1 MHPDAESLLPKQLIH
16 RSGIGYVI
24 GHTLV
29 GLAIH
34 AVESSWVGS
43 AYEHG
48 MAILFA
54 FPGLL
59 VGLICMALVKDFYS
73 GKWCRRV
80 LTMPL
85 LGPVFQVWAISLP
98 LSFFAAIV
106 ITAGTGYWP
115 LLSVVGVS
123 AGLLLAQSYLIN
135 R

>member
-24 GHTLV
+24 GHALAA
-29 GLAIH
+29 LAIH
-34 AVESSWVGS
+34 AVESCS

-80 LTMPL
+80 LNMPL
-85 LGPVFQVWAISLP
+85 LGPVFQVWPISLP

-123 AGLLLAQSYLIN
+123 CGLLLAQSYLIN

>member
-1 MHPDAESLLPKQLIH
+1 MHADAESLLPKQLIL

-24 GHTLV
+24 GHALAA
-29 GLAIH
+29 LAIQ
-34 AVESSWVGS
+34 AVESSWGGS

-85 LGPVFQVWAISLP
+85 LGPVFQVWALSLP

-123 AGLLLAQSYLIN
+123 CGLILA
-135 R
+135 